1 MLRDETKKDSYT
13 GFFGLVELRLRQ
25 ALIASFGP
33 EVGRDASA
41 EALAYGWEHW
51 DRVSVMDNPVGF
63 LYRVG
68 QTHAGRLRRRDRVV
82 LPLVV
87 ADSVPWVEPG
97 LPKALRKLSERQRTV
112 VVLTLAYEWS
122 MSEVAGL
129 LGVSKATVQS
139 YSDRAQR
146 RLRISLGA
154 EL

>member
-1 MLRDETKKDSYT
+1 MLRDDKKRDSYT
-13 GFFGLVELRLRQ
+13 EFFGLVELRLRQ

-33 EVGRDASA
+33 EVGREASA

-51 DRVSVMDNPVGF
+51 NRVSVMDNPVGF

-82 LPLVV
+82 LPSGAVN
-87 ADSVPWVEPG
+87 STPWVEPG
-97 LPKALRKLSERQRTV
+97 LPKALRRLSDRQRTV

-139 YSDRAQR
+139 YSNRAQQ
-146 RLRISLGA
+146 RLRRSLGG
-154 EL
+154 